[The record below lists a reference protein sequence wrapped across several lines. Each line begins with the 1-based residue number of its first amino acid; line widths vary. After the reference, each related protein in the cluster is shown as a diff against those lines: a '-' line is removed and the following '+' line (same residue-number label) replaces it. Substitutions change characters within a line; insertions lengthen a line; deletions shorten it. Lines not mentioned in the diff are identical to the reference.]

1 MKVKFISVFLLLAGI
16 CSGCSDWLDVKPS
29 DRISEETAF
38 STLAGFEEAL
48 NGIYVELN
56 SNNLYGRTLSCEF
69 VEMLAQRYAI
79 SEESKSNYA
88 LANYEYDGALAKSKI
103 QAIWQTAYNLIAN
116 TNLLIKNCDVNRS
129 VLSDDY
135 YHLCRGEALALRA
148 MLHFD
153 LFRLFGP
160 IYGRA
165 SEGTSIPYYEEF
177 VLDVN
182 PSLSKEVFMG
192 KVIEDLLNAEKE
204 LEIDPIITYGVRG
217 DSRNVF
223 FQYRNLRLNYY
234 AVQALLA
241 RVYLYVGNTEKAKEY
256 ALKVIEISEKLFPWV
271 DPMTMGNDGSI
282 PDRMFSTEVLFAL
295 QNLNRNTIFTSL
307 FDAQNLRLQSS
318 LLIPRQDVVRQ
329 LFQATG
335 TLSDYRYKY
344 FLSSSVF
351 EFGGENYVLYDR
363 YQGQDS
369 LYNQMIPM
377 LRTSEMYMIA
387 AEVTEDQDEAA
398 GYLNTLRGHRGLREI
413 PSSTQVERYL
423 EAEWLKELYGE
434 GQLFFY
440 YKRKM
445 KTSIQSAYDPVGTKT
460 ISMLKYVLPIP
471 DGESQYN

>member
-1 MKVKFISVFLLLAGI
+1 MNTMGLRPRV
-16 CSGCSDWLDVKPS
+16 
-29 DRISEETAF
+29 R
-38 STLAGFEEAL
+38 
-48 NGIYVELN
+48 
-56 SNNLYGRTLSCEF
+56 
-69 VEMLAQRYAI
+69 
-79 SEESKSNYA
+79 
-88 LANYEYDGALAKSKI
+88 I

-295 QNLNRNTIFTSL
+295 QNLNRNTIFTSH
-307 FDAQNLRLQSS
+307 
-318 LLIPRQDVVRQ
+318 
-329 LFQATG
+329 
-335 TLSDYRYKY
+335 
-344 FLSSSVF
+344 FLC
-351 EFGGENYVLYDR
+351 
-363 YQGQDS
+363 
-369 LYNQMIPM
+369 IK
-377 LRTSEMYMIA
+377 I
-387 AEVTEDQDEAA
+387 
-398 GYLNTLRGHRGLREI
+398 
-413 PSSTQVERYL
+413 
-423 EAEWLKELYGE
+423 
-434 GQLFFY
+434 
-440 YKRKM
+440 
-445 KTSIQSAYDPVGTKT
+445 
-460 ISMLKYVLPIP
+460 
-471 DGESQYN
+471 